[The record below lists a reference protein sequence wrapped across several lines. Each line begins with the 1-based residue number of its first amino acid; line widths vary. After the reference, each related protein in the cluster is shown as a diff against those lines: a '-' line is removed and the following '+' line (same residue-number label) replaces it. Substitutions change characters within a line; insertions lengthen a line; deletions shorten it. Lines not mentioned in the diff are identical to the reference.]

1 MNKPVYHIVVQGIHN
16 ADAFAGDTNKE
27 AYWERIV
34 RYKTQLGIQ
43 LYAFA
48 IFDNHAHFLMRGT
61 EQEVSGLMRR
71 VGVSYSHWYRRQYNH
86 EGSIFRG
93 RPSMEQ
99 LQSDGQILKA
109 ARYIHQEPVR
119 KGLTSSMEAYPWSSY
134 WMYQSE
140 DSVIDRDEIT
150 ERLRFWGR
158 FEDYMTIPEPAMFLE
173 EKQAHFGF
181 TDKEVASIID
191 RRLQQHPRVEL
202 LVMPH
207 PIRNY
212 ILAVL
217 RFIDRISILQLARVS
232 GVGRGIVQR
241 IDQEDLRLTLFQGP
255 RILHLNGED
264 LPAEVLDHVHDWFV
278 LAARQQLIRPSD
290 IQVPM
295 DHLWKSWCRPAEP
308 LLTDGEIITLQ
319 LYQEQSQLRF
329 HPQTLMYVE
338 RRLEDGALRRGLVGC
353 LDLEQVSLSQEVHA
367 PVRFLNE
374 PDMLLSAHAM
384 TIRENHAPEATGVV
398 LAVDDPFQGLI
409 EPLENEKQDMH
420 QVYDISIPNQK
431 GRITGYVLPVR
442 LQEKVLERLDVMA
455 DPGYFASR
463 LKTNEPPYVFFTL
476 QGTEELA
483 GAVLAYEH
491 AKAKDGVEAAKLMP
505 LRYHMVEIVD
515 LHDEAVHILPSYPVC
530 TVDRKALSLILNEMY
545 PGTHPGRARQ
555 HEIEIRYSSGKEKGI
570 FSIPY
575 KRRRSLITP
584 YPLTMLL
591 PAINTCAAL
600 YDSAVTYHTSAD
612 AAIAAAKEQG
622 GVALFWE
629 APTKE
634 EILKMVTAEIRLPA
648 DALVL
653 GEPKDR
659 RCRLECRMLQ

>member
-1 MNKPVYHIVVQGIHN
+1 
-16 ADAFAGDTNKE
+16 
-27 AYWERIV
+27 
-34 RYKTQLGIQ
+34 
-43 LYAFA
+43 
-48 IFDNHAHFLMRGT
+48 
-61 EQEVSGLMRR
+61 
-71 VGVSYSHWYRRQYNH
+71 
-86 EGSIFRG
+86 
-93 RPSMEQ
+93 
-99 LQSDGQILKA
+99 
-109 ARYIHQEPVR
+109 
-119 KGLTSSMEAYPWSSY
+119 
-134 WMYQSE
+134 MYQSE
-140 DSVIDRDEIT
+140 DSVIDRDEIA

-158 FEDYMTIPEPAMFLE
+158 FEDYMTIPEPAIFLE

-181 TDKEVASIID
+181 TDKEVEAIVD
-191 RRLQQHPRVEL
+191 RRLHQHPRVEL

-217 RFIDRISILQLARVS
+217 RFIDQISILQLARVS

-264 LPAEVLDHVHDWFV
+264 MPAEVLDHVHDWFV

-295 DHLWKSWCRPAEP
+295 DHLWKTWCRPADP
-308 LLTDGEIITLQ
+308 VLTDEQIITLR
-319 LYQEQSQLRF
+319 LYQEQSLLRF

-338 RRLEDGALRRGLVGC
+338 RRLEDGSLRKGLVGC
-353 LDLEQVSLSQEVHA
+353 LDLEQVSLSQDVHA

-384 TIRENHAPEATGVV
+384 TIRENRAPESTSVV
-398 LAVDDPFQGLI
+398 LAVDDPFHELI
-409 EPLENEKQDMH
+409 EPLEKEKEDMH
-420 QVYDISIPNQK
+420 QVYDISIPGQK

-442 LQEKVLERLDVMA
+442 LQERVLERLDVMA
-455 DPGYFASR
+455 DPGYFTSR
-463 LKTNEPPYVFFTL
+463 LRTNAAPYVFFVL

-491 AKAKDGVEAAKLMP
+491 AKAKEGVEAARLMP
-505 LRYHMVEIVD
+505 IRYHMVEIVN
-515 LHDEAVHILPSYPVC
+515 LHEESVHILPSYPVC
-530 TVDRKALSLILNEMY
+530 AVDKKALSVILNEMY
-545 PGTHPGRARQ
+545 PGTHPGRPRQ
-555 HEIEIRYSSGKEKGI
+555 HEIEVRYSSGHETGS

-575 KRRRSLITP
+575 KRRRSLLAP

-591 PAINTCAAL
+591 PALNTSAAL
-600 YDSAVTYHTSAD
+600 YDSMITYHAGAEEVTSA
-612 AAIAAAKEQG
+612 AQEAGK
-622 GVALFWE
+622 VALYWN

-634 EILKMVTAEIRLPA
+634 EILKMVMAEIRLPA

-653 GEPKDR
+653 GDPVDR